1 MAQDTAKL
9 FQKVLD
15 HSHIAHP
22 YPLYEQFRETPIAL
36 QEDGTYVVSTYADV
50 VSLLQ
55 DPRVSSDERKSANQ
69 RFVRAGPSP
78 SFIFLDPPEHDKQR
92 RLVMS
97 QFTPE
102 RIAGTRPHIEQ
113 VVRERLDAQKQGGQ
127 MDIVDDF
134 AYPLPVSVIC
144 RLLGV
149 PLEDEERFQRW
160 STILASV
167 LDPGQIVSEEQ
178 RQKIDESSKQMR
190 EYQRGL
196 IANLREHPADNL
208 LSGIITANETA
219 HVMSEDDILATA
231 SLLLIAGHETTVNLI
246 TNGTL
251 TLVRQPAI
259 LERLRQDPE
268 LIITFV
274 EEMLRYDPP
283 VQFRTRTTL
292 ADIEISGTTI
302 PKGASLV
309 LLLASG
315 SHDPA
320 RFEHP
325 EQCIPERKDNQHLG
339 FGRGIHYCVGAPL
352 ARLEAQIALRELSR
366 RLIEPKLS
374 EDPPPYRDNA
384 SLRGPRQ
391 LRITFQGLR
400 E

>member
-1 MAQDTAKL
+1 MLLRYTEFSAQLSLFEHTKESRMSMAQDTAKL

-22 YPLYEQFRETPIAL
+22 YPLYEQFREAPIGL
-36 QEDGTYVVSTYADV
+36 EEDGTYVVSTDGDV
-50 VSLLQ
+50 VSVVQ
-55 DPRVSSDERKSANQ
+55 DPRVSSDERKSADQ

-78 SFIFLDPPEHDKQR
+78 AFLVLDPPEHDMKR

-113 VVRERLDAQKQGGQ
+113 VVRERLDAQKQSGQ

-134 AYPLPVSVIC
+134 AYPLPVTVIC

-160 STILASV
+160 STILASQ

-219 HVMSEDDILATA
+219 HVMSADDILATA

-251 TLVRQPAI
+251 TLIRQPTT
-259 LERLRQDPE
+259 LERLRQEPE

-320 RFEHP
+320 PVEHP
-325 EQCIPERKDNQHLG
+325 EQCIPARKDNQNRDIG
-339 FGRGIHYCVGAPL
+339 CPCVRGCIVRDVPS
-352 ARLEAQIALRELSR
+352 AR
-366 RLIEPKLS
+366 
-374 EDPPPYRDNA
+374 DDD
-384 SLRGPRQ
+384 
-391 LRITFQGLR
+391 
-400 E
+400 